1 MALPADHLTTAI
13 TRPRGSWDVLAFIGS
28 LDIGGCERHLATVY
42 PRLAAAGLKVG
53 IVTMRRGGPLE
64 KEVRAKG
71 VEIWCIDRGL
81 ARRLRPF
88 LGRWLSSYLAILI
101 GITDVARLLRSG
113 RVAIAHFFLPGAY
126 VIGGLA
132 AVLARH
138 PNSVMSCRSLNDYQ
152 AAHPK
157 ASCVERFLHAKMRLL
172 IANANPVR
180 AQLIAEGAPPGRTLV
195 IHSGVDLAQ
204 LAGVIDRQAGR
215 DQFSLA
221 SDILVIVVVANLIP
235 YKGHADLIEALG
247 RIAAQIDGKWVLLV
261 AGRDDGVR
269 ASLQERAAAL
279 GIAENIRWLGIV
291 DDVLALWRAAD
302 IGVLASHQEGLPNS
316 LMEGMALGV
325 PMVATAVGGVNDIA
339 TDGLDAILVRP
350 RDPSALGSALL
361 QLILDPALRAR
372 LGRAAATRIA
382 SDFPLTVCVDSY
394 RRLYQLMLHQ
404 PDAAGGDIAHQYQGR
419 LSRNN
424 NGTSR

>member
-1 MALPADHLTTAI
+1 MTLPADHVITAI
-13 TRPRGSWDVLAFIGS
+13 TRPYDPWDVLAFIGS
-28 LDIGGCERHLATVY
+28 LDIGGCERHLATVF
-42 PRLAAAGLKVG
+42 PRLAAAGLRVG

-81 ARRLRPF
+81 ARRLRPLF
-88 LGRWLSSYLAILI
+88 GRWLSCHLAVLI
-101 GITDVARLLRSG
+101 GITDVVRLLRSG
-113 RVAIAHFFLPGAY
+113 RVAIAHFFLPRAY
-126 VIGGLA
+126 VLGGLA
-132 AVLARH
+132 AVIARH
-138 PNSVMSCRSLNDYQ
+138 PNSVMSRRSLNDYQ
-152 AAHPK
+152 AVHPN
-157 ASCVERFLHAKMRLL
+157 ASRVERFLHAKMRVL

-195 IHSGVDLAQ
+195 LYSGVDLAQ
-204 LAGVIDRQAGR
+204 LASVTDRQSGR
-215 DQFSLA
+215 GRFSLA
-221 SDILVIVVVANLIP
+221 PDTLVIAIVANLIP

-247 RIAAQIDGKWVLLV
+247 RIASQIEGKWVLLV

-269 ASLQERAAAL
+269 ASLRERAAAL

-339 TDGLDAILVRP
+339 TDGLDAILVQP
-350 RDPSALGSALL
+350 RDPGALGAALL
-361 QLILDPALRAR
+361 RLIRDPTLRAR
-372 LGRAAATRIA
+372 LGRTAATRIA
-382 SDFPLTVCVDSY
+382 SDFPLTACVDGY
-394 RRLYQLMLHQ
+394 QRLYQLMLGQ
-404 PDAAGGDIAHQYQGR
+404 PEAAGEDIAHQFQE
-419 LSRNN
+419 SFVEQ
-424 NGTSR
+424 

>member
-1 MALPADHLTTAI
+1 MALPADHVITAI
-13 TRPRGSWDVLAFIGS
+13 RRPGGRWDVLAFIGS

-42 PRLAAAGLKVG
+42 PPLAAAGLKVG
-53 IVTMRRGGPLE
+53 IVTMTRGGLLE

-81 ARRLRPF
+81 ARRLRPL
-88 LGRWLSSYLAILI
+88 LGRWLSGYLAVLV

-126 VIGGLA
+126 VLGGLA

-138 PNSVMSCRSLNDYQ
+138 RNLIMSRRSLNDYQ
-152 AAHPK
+152 ANHPI
-157 ASCVERFLHAKMRLL
+157 ASRIERFLHARMRVLL
-172 IANANPVR
+172 ANAKPVR
-180 AQLIAEGAPPGRTLV
+180 AQLIAEGAAPRRTLV
-195 IHSGVDLAQ
+195 LYSGVDLAQ
-204 LAGVIDRQAGR
+204 LANVTDRHAGR
-215 DQFSLA
+215 DRLSLA
-221 SDILVIVVVANLIP
+221 PDMLVIAIVANLIP

-247 RIAAQIDGKWVLLV
+247 RIASRIEGKWALLV
-261 AGRDDGVR
+261 AGRDDGVG

-291 DDVLALWRAAD
+291 DDVPALWRAAD

-325 PMVATAVGGVNDIA
+325 PMVATAVGGVDDIA
-339 TDGLDAILVRP
+339 TDGLDAILVPP
-350 RDPSALGSALL
+350 RDPGALGSALL
-361 QLILDPALRAR
+361 QLIRDPALRAR

-382 SDFPLTVCVDSY
+382 SDFRLTACVDAY
-394 RRLYQLMLHQ
+394 WRLYQLMLRQ
-404 PDAAGGDIAHQYQGR
+404 PNAAGEDIAHQF
-419 LSRNN
+419 
-424 NGTSR
+424 

>member
-42 PRLAAAGLKVG
+42 PLLAAAGLKVG
-53 IVTMRRGGPLE
+53 IVTIKQGGLLE

-71 VEIWCIDRGL
+71 IEIWCIDRGL
-81 ARRLRPF
+81 ARRLRPL
-88 LGRWLSSYLAILI
+88 LGRWLSSYLAVLI
-101 GITDVARLLRSG
+101 GIADIARLLRSG
-113 RVAIAHFFLPGAY
+113 RVAIAHFFLPSAY
-126 VIGGLA
+126 VLGGLA

-138 PNSVMSCRSLNDYQ
+138 PNAVMSRRSLNDYQ
-152 AAHPK
+152 VAHPR
-157 ASCVERFLHAKMRLL
+157 ASGVERFLHGRMRLL
-172 IANANPVR
+172 IANANAVR
-180 AQLIAEGAPPGRTLV
+180 AQLIDEGAPPGRTLV
-195 IHSGVDLAQ
+195 LYSGVDLAQ
-204 LAGVIDRQAGR
+204 LASVNDRQAGR
-215 DQFSLA
+215 DRFSLE
-221 SDILVIVVVANLIP
+221 SDALVIAIVANLIP
-235 YKGHADLIEALG
+235 YKGHTDLIEALG
-247 RIAAQIDGKWVLLV
+247 RIASQIEGKWVLLV

-269 ASLQERAAAL
+269 TSLQERAAAL

-350 RDPSALGSALL
+350 RDPGALGSALL
-361 QLILDPALRAR
+361 QLIRDSSLRAR
-372 LGRAAATRIA
+372 LGRAAAARIA
-382 SDFPLTVCVDSY
+382 SDFPLTACVDGY
-394 RRLYQLMLHQ
+394 WRLYQLMLHQ
-404 PDAAGGDIAHQYQGR
+404 PNAAGEDIARQFQDR
-419 LSRNN
+419 LSSNS
-424 NGTSR
+424 NGTAR